1 MSNSPTELALPLLD
15 AERLVKAKAYV
26 QQRFAATPRLA
37 IILGSGLGTFAENME
52 NTQSIS
58 TADIPEYPRS
68 TVAGHAG
75 RWIVGKIAG
84 KNLLAMQGRV
94 HSYEGYPFTTVG
106 FPVHLMAELGVK
118 RLIVTNAAGGLNPL
132 FKSGDLMLID
142 DHINFMF
149 ANPLRG
155 QHRKEWGE
163 RWPDMHAPYD
173 PELQRVALE
182 AARQLGIPL
191 QRGVLFASRGPNYE
205 TAAEVKLA
213 QRLGADAATMSTV
226 PEVLVAISR
235 RIQVLG
241 ISCVTN
247 LCTGMTNQKLDHAE
261 VTEVAN
267 RISATFKQLLQ
278 AIIKE
283 IG

>member
-1 MSNSPTELALPLLD
+1 MSNSTTELALPLLD
-15 AERLVKAKAYV
+15 AERLAKAKAYV

-94 HSYEGYPFTTVG
+94 HSYEGYPFATVG

-235 RIQVLG
+235 RMQVLG

>member
-1 MSNSPTELALPLLD
+1 MAPLQAEMATPLLD
-15 AERLVKAKAYV
+15 AERLATASAFV
-26 QQRFAATPRLA
+26 QQRFTTIPRLGL
-37 IILGSGLGTFAENME
+37 ILGSGLGTFVDSM
-52 NTQSIS
+52 QSTEILPTS
-58 TADIPEYPRS
+58 EIPGYPRS

-75 RWIVGKIAG
+75 RWVVGKVGG
-84 KNLLAMQGRV
+84 KSLLALQGRV
-94 HSYEGYPFTTVG
+94 HTYEGYAVSLVG

-173 PELQRVALE
+173 PALQRVALE

-191 QRGVLFASRGPNYE
+191 RRGVLFSSRGPSYE
-205 TAAEVKLA
+205 TAAEVRMA

-226 PEVLVAISR
+226 PEVLVAVSR
-235 RIQVLG
+235 GLQVLG
-241 ISCVTN
+241 LSCITN
-247 LCTGMTNQKLDHAE
+247 LCTGLTAQRLDHAE

-267 RISATFKQLLQ
+267 RISTTFQQLLH
-278 AIIKE
+278 AIIKQ

>member
-1 MSNSPTELALPLLD
+1 MSNSQTELALPLLD
-15 AERLVKAKAYV
+15 AERLAKAKAYV
-26 QQRFAATPRLA
+26 QQHFATIPRLA
-37 IILGSGLGTFAENME
+37 LILGSGLGTFAENM
-52 NTQSIS
+52 QDAQALS
-58 TADIPEYPRS
+58 TADVPEYPRS

-94 HSYEGYPFTTVG
+94 HSYEGYPFSIVG

-163 RWPDMHAPYD
+163 RWPDLHAPYD

-213 QRLGADAATMSTV
+213 QCLGADAATMSTV

-235 RIQVLG
+235 RMQVLG

-261 VTEVAN
+261 VTEAAN